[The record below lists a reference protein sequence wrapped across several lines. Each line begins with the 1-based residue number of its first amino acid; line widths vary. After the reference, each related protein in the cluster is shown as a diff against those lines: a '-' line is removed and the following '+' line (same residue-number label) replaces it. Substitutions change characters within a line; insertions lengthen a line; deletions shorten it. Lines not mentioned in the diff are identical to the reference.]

1 MPEADT
7 WKGIENLEN
16 SKEWVEKFE
25 KKYGEVQRL
34 CKFKSK
40 SFKIKE
46 SKDFK
51 KKELPG
57 RYMAKLVY
65 GWNDRNFEEEYL
77 IN

>member
-16 SKEWVEKFE
+16 SKELVEEFE

-34 CKFKSK
+34 CKSK
-40 SFKIKE
+40 SFKLKE

-51 KKELPG
+51 KEELPG